1 MHKLIAVIL
10 GLVVLT
16 RSLTLPVAE
25 SSAAQCPEGYVWV
38 KAPEVSTSGR
48 DINGW
53 AQTAAGRCVKK
64 SSDDNPPP
72 PGGNHNSSME
82 GCAGVGDVAD
92 GSVAGCSERAF
103 LTANLPALARA
114 LVVQLRLPP
123 ATPVFGPD
131 PDKNEWKMLAVGFP
145 VWLWTDGPRA
155 KSATASAEGLTFRLR
170 ARLQSTTFSMGDG
183 GQLTCSSM
191 TRYSNAV
198 KPGTKSPS
206 CGYSYSRPSLPKGA
220 YTVTATANWQVS
232 WSVDGFSGSFP
243 YAYSDSAT
251 IRIGELQA
259 LNR

>member
-1 MHKLIAVIL
+1 MKAFGPALLTALLLLTCLAPATPVQGLPLPSCVSSTSTDVTLSRTVL
-10 GLVVLT
+10 GAYQKNC
-16 RSLTLPVAE
+16 S
-25 SSAAQCPEGYVWV
+25 SSAP
-38 KAPEVSTSGR
+38 PVS
-48 DINGW
+48 
-53 AQTAAGRCVKK
+53 
-64 SSDDNPPP
+64 DNPPP
-72 PGGNHNSSME
+72 PAGNHNSSMD
-82 GCAGVGDVAD
+82 GCAGAGDAAD
-92 GSVAGCSERAF
+92 GTVAGCSERAF